1 MDVTYRL
8 RYDHHDMINI
18 GYVGD
23 FYALLRAVEV
33 LPNDAVL
40 CLEGTAT
47 AADVVAFVEA
57 RQRRD
62 PPSVEPNTVWPTPH
76 QFHLPLDGTNLQE
89 LCSLAERHSE
99 PEVADHLVVYRDDW
113 VLLWAH
119 DAGADRVRLSR
130 RIPEETLDQFKGSL
144 GAALRA

>member
-1 MDVTYRL
+1 MTDQL
-8 RYDHHDMINI
+8 RYEHDDMIDI

-33 LPNDAVL
+33 LPKDAVL

-57 RQRRD
+57 RRRPD
-62 PPSVEPNTVWPTPH
+62 PPSVEPNTLWLTASSVSSSPE
-76 QFHLPLDGTNLQE
+76 GTNLQE
-89 LCSLAERHSE
+89 LCSLAERHAE

-119 DAGADRVRLSR
+119 DAGADHVRLSR
-130 RIPEETLDQFKGSL
+130 RIPKDTLDQFKQSL
-144 GAALRA
+144 GAALRP